1 MFCIWQA
8 VDEPRSLTGDGVE
21 EVEATIRL
29 LRVSG
34 MDIQLKRK
42 RLTQL
47 EYRLLGFLSGSFL
60 AAGGMYF
67 YVLQE
72 YKVSNE
78 LLTEDIYVSFP
89 LPRIFFLATLLASL
103 IV

>member
-1 MFCIWQA
+1 MFCIWQPG
-8 VDEPRSLTGDGVE
+8 DEPRSLTEDRVE
-21 EVEATIRL
+21 EVEVTIRL
-29 LRVSG
+29 LGVSG

-42 RLTQL
+42 QLTQM

-89 LPRIFFLATLLASL
+89 LPPILFLAALLASL
-103 IV
+103 RV